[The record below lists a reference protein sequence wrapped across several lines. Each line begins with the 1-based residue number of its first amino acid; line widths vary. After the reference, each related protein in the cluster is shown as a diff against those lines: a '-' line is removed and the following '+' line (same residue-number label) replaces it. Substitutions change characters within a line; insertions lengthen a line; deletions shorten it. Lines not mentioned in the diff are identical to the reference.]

1 MNHWTV
7 DNLAEAAQG
16 TWLHQPAT
24 GAFTGI
30 HTDTRT
36 LEPGAI
42 FVALKGNNFDGH
54 DFIDHAIK
62 AGAAAAIVDRDPSDD
77 IRHSAFGILRVD
89 STLAALQRMAAYH
102 RNLLADA
109 ETKVI
114 AVTGSNGKTTTRH
127 LIHAVLS
134 SELRGTQS
142 PKSFNNHIGVPL
154 TLLAA
159 SPEDD
164 FVVVEIGTNH
174 PGEIDA
180 LAAIARPDA
189 AVITNIG
196 TAHIGMFGSR
206 QDIAAEK
213 GTLLKYIPDDGLA
226 VLPGAEPL
234 LEGGIATIAGDVQ
247 LVCIGNDVVA
257 DDIVLGSLDT
267 PTRFDVIAEGEHFA
281 VTLPLMG
288 EHNVNNALCAIAV
301 AQWFG
306 IRNESIAHALEG
318 VAGVPMRA
326 QIVKRGNITFI
337 NDAYN
342 ANPDSM
348 RRALTMLVSAA
359 QGRKIAVLG
368 DMFELGDQSPEA
380 HRDLGRAIA
389 DLEHL
394 IDHVVLIG
402 KLSMFAAET
411 LAKHWPAQRVTAF
424 AQWQDDLP
432 QKLASIWRE
441 GDVVLLKGSRGM
453 ALERLIEGA
462 ESAT

>member
-1 MNHWTV
+1 MNHWTI

-16 TWLHQPAT
+16 EWLTESTTA
-24 GAFTGI
+24 AFTGI

-42 FVALKGNNFDGH
+42 FIALKGDNFDGH
-54 DFIDHAIK
+54 DFIEQAIE
-62 AGAAAAIVDRDPSDD
+62 AGAAAVIVDRDPAFG
-77 IRHSAFGILRVD
+77 IEHSAFGILKVD
-89 STLAALQRMAAYH
+89 DTLLALQRLAAYH

-109 ETKVI
+109 ETKVV

-134 SELRGTQS
+134 SELSGTQS

-154 TLLAA
+154 TLLGA

-174 PGEIDA
+174 PGEIES

-196 TAHIGMFGSR
+196 TAHIGLFGSR
-206 QDIAAEK
+206 RDIAAEK
-213 GTLLKYIPDDGLA
+213 GALLKHIPSDGLA
-226 VLPGAEPL
+226 VLPAAEPL
-234 LEGGIATIAGDVQ
+234 LEGSIATIVGGVQ
-247 LVCIGNDVVA
+247 IVCIGNDVVA
-257 DDIVLGSLDT
+257 DGIAPGGLTG
-267 PTRFDVIAEGEHFA
+267 PTRFNVTAVGEHLTIA
-281 VTLPLMG
+281 LPLMG
-288 EHNVNNALCAIAV
+288 EHNVYNALCAIAV
-301 AQWFG
+301 GQWFG
-306 IRNESIAHALEG
+306 IRNESMVKALAE

-326 QIVKRGNITFI
+326 QVIRRGGIIFI

-348 RRALTMLVSAA
+348 QRALAMLIASGG
-359 QGRKIAVLG
+359 GRKIAVLG

-380 HRDLGRAIA
+380 HRELGRAIA
-389 DLEHL
+389 DLDEM

-402 KLSMFAAET
+402 KLSMFTAEALT
-411 LAKHWPAQRVTAF
+411 KRWPANRVTTYAG
-424 AQWQDDLP
+424 WQDDLP
-432 QKLASIWRE
+432 QRVAAIWRD

-453 ALERLIEGA
+453 ALERLIPDT